1 MRAAN
6 DRLMKGSI
14 TMGDSRYRWASPLA
28 RIASGAALVAAI
40 AALLAGPGYRLGWW
54 PFGVGIQVIF
64 WSAITA
70 TGALVIGL
78 IATLLAFRAKARGAM
93 RLALVGVI
101 AALAVALP
109 PLSLYLKVQ
118 SLPHIHDIT
127 TDTDNPPAF
136 VAVLPFRQGAG
147 NSTQYPAETAAAQKS
162 AYPEIVPWIVKKTPD
177 QAFAQAEGAARRMGW
192 QIVAV
197 SPADH
202 RIEATDTSLLFGF
215 TDDIVIRV
223 QPHGEGS
230 RIDVRSLSRVG
241 RSDIGV
247 NAKRIREFMRE
258 LGAG

>member
-1 MRAAN
+1 
-6 DRLMKGSI
+6 MKGPI
-14 TMGDSRYRWASPLA
+14 TMDNSRNRWASPLA
-28 RIASGAALVAAI
+28 WIASGAALLAAI

-54 PFGVGIQVIF
+54 PFGAGIQVIF

-70 TGALVIGL
+70 IGALVIGL
-78 IATLLAFRAKARGAM
+78 IATGLAVRAKAPGSI

-109 PLSLYLKVQ
+109 PLSLYLKAQ

-136 VAVLPFRQGAG
+136 VAVLPLRQGAS
-147 NSTQYPAETAAAQKS
+147 NSTQYPPETAVAQKD
-162 AYPEIVPWIVKKTPD
+162 AYPEIAPRLVKKTPD

-192 QIVAV
+192 QIVAL

-215 TDDIVIRV
+215 KDDIVIRV
-223 QPHGEGS
+223 RPHGDGS

-247 NAKRIREFMRE
+247 NAKRIRKFMRE
-258 LGAG
+258 VDAG